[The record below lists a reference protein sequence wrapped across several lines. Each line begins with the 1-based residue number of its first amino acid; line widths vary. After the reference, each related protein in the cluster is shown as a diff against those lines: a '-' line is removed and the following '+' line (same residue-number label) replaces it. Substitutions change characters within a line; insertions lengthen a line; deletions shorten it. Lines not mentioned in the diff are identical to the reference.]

1 MTKKEGSVSKGDP
14 GKIKHGSVI
23 ILGDSVRVWG
33 SVGVTIAVTDD
44 PPQFLRF
51 EFGHERISKNGTQE
65 EIRKTATLI
74 DEFNEKELDKRLKK
88 YRRLFRSAEA
98 VEPTTDAPTARE
110 RAKARIA
117 EGNKPKAKGK
127 KKKAK

>member
-1 MTKKEGSVSKGDP
+1 MAAKKEHRVAKGEA

-23 ILGDSVRVWG
+23 ILGDSVRVWS
-33 SVGVTIAVTDD
+33 SVGVTISVTDD

-51 EFGHERISKNGTQE
+51 EFGHERIAKNGTQE

-88 YRRLFRSAEA
+88 YRRLFRSSEA
-98 VEPTTDAPTARE
+98 VEPSEAASTPRE
-110 RAKARIA
+110 RARARI
-117 EGNKPKAKGK
+117 EGGG
-127 KKKAK
+127 KKKAKKK